1 MTAGSDDTASE
12 SDRPPDAS
20 RRAFVRAVAKSIARS
35 LLVVTVLVAV
45 YYLVP
50 VDASDTGAIVVRCI
64 GAIVVI
70 PAVVVWQLHAVNRSH
85 RPQLRAVEGLAAA
98 VTLMVVVFATAYVS
112 MSSRDASTFSEPLGR
127 TGALYFTLTTLTTVG
142 FGDITARSDGARIAV
157 MLQMV
162 FNVVVVG
169 VGVRL
174 IVWTARRRAHATRD
188 R

>member
-1 MTAGSDDTASE
+1 MTPGSDDTASE

-70 PAVVVWQLHAVNRSH
+70 PAVWCGNCTRS
-85 RPQLRAVEGLAAA
+85 
-98 VTLMVVVFATAYVS
+98 T
-112 MSSRDASTFSEPLGR
+112 DR
-127 TGALYFTLTTLTTVG
+127 TGRNCG
-142 FGDITARSDGARIAV
+142 RWKGWRPP
-157 MLQMV
+157 
-162 FNVVVVG
+162 
-169 VGVRL
+169 
-174 IVWTARRRAHATRD
+174 
-188 R
+188 